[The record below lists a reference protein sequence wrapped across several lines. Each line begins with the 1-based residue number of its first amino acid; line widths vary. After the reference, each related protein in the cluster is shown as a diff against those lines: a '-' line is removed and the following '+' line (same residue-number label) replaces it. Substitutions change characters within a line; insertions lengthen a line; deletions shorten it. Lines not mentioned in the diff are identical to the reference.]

1 MPKVVT
7 SRTPVA
13 FMSYVR
19 LVDAHDHGRLTEFQK
34 RLSVEVQVQTG
45 KKFPIFQDRDDIK
58 WGQNWQERI
67 DKSLDEIT
75 FLIPIITPGFF
86 ESPVCRDELE
96 KFLKREKKLNRN
108 DLILPVYYVDYPL
121 LNDAEKRKSDSLAE
135 IIATRNHVDWRELRF
150 EPLTSPQIGRA
161 LARIAVEIRDALERR
176 APAKKARAKPAVR
189 ARKKGD
195 KRKVSGTTHLPERAA
210 TPRQKALES
219 ETGKKLEDRGPIP
232 KTEPPTHVVDPM
244 HREDFATI
252 SAAIEAANPGD
263 RILVRPGLYDEG
275 LIIDKPLEIIG
286 DGEPG
291 EIVIHA
297 TGQDCVLFQTNM
309 GRMANLV
316 LRQMGGGEW
325 YGVEISRGRLVLEDC
340 DITSQSLACIAI
352 HDGADPRVRRCAIHD
367 GKNGG
372 IAVYKN
378 GQGTLED
385 NDIFGNAVAGV
396 GIMEGGNPALR
407 RNRIRDSKGSGIV
420 VYQDGQGT
428 LEDNDIFGNAL
439 AGVSIAKGGNPVLR
453 RNRIHDGKGS
463 GIFVYQNGQGTVEDN
478 DIFGNALA
486 GVAIREGGNPVL
498 RDNRIKKN
506 RYQAIWIHDNGGGV
520 FEDNDL
526 RDNVRGAWDISDDS
540 KKKVRR
546 ARNRE

>member
-19 LVDAHDHGRLTEFQK
+19 LVDEHDHGRLTEFQK

-58 WGQNWQERI
+58 WGQNWKERI
-67 DKSLDEIT
+67 DKSLDDVT

-86 ESPVCRDELE
+86 ESPACRDELE
-96 KFLKREKKLNRN
+96 KFLKREKKLRRN
-108 DLILPVYYVDYPL
+108 DLILPVYYVDSPL

-195 KRKVSGTTHLPERAA
+195 KRKASDPAALSERAA

-219 ETGKKLEDRGPIP
+219 ETGKKLEDRGPVP

-275 LIIDKPLEIIG
+275 LIIDKPLEIVG

-291 EIVIHA
+291 EIVIQA

-309 GRMANLV
+309 GRMANLF
-316 LRQMGGGEW
+316 LRQMGGGGW
-325 YGVEISRGRLVLEDC
+325 YGVDISRGRLVLEDC
-340 DITSQSLACIAI
+340 DINSQGLACIAI

-367 GKNGG
+367 GKGSG
-372 IAVYKN
+372 IYVYQN

-385 NDIFGNAVAGV
+385 NDIFGNALSGV
-396 GIMEGGNPALR
+396 EIKEG
-407 RNRIRDSKGSGIV
+407 S
-420 VYQDGQGT
+420 
-428 LEDNDIFGNAL
+428 
-439 AGVSIAKGGNPVLR
+439 NPVLR
-453 RNRIHDGKGS
+453 RNRIHDGKS
-463 GIFVYQNGQGTVEDN
+463 AGIFVYQDGQGTVEDN
-478 DIFGNALA
+478 DIFGNALS
-486 GVAIREGGNPVL
+486 GVAIAEGGNPVL
-498 RDNRIKKN
+498 RRNRIKKN
-506 RYQAIWIHDNGGGV
+506 RYEAIWIYDNSGGV